1 MQCCRRDNKR
11 NTKYNWDSQ
20 SGNRDRQYQKKN
32 YEPIIISQAAVVG
45 GIVSHLFLWQNFGS
59 KIEEKRVVRYGFGYD
74 KSNIPWLLRD
84 NIPWLRRFLILL
96 VASSITILIADIRQH
111 AMITNLNS
119 SSSYIQR
126 WKKKDGDNRLLLA
139 APPIQLHVTYVVG
152 SSSGRHRYKR
162 ETPPY
167 GTHWVGCVIPLLCC
181 AILWYKTRLNGS
193 RGVGAVF
200 LNLRM
205 LSKKRN

>member
-74 KSNIPWLLRD
+74 KSNIPWFLRA

-96 VASSITILIADIRQH
+96 VASSIAILVAG
-111 AMITNLNS
+111 S
-119 SSSYIQR
+119 S
-126 WKKKDGDNRLLLA
+126 LLLLQISELSSHSNISNYWSVFVSQISGA
-139 APPIQLHVTYVVG
+139 SGIEWIMRSITSIVVIA
-152 SSSGRHRYKR
+152 S
-162 ETPPY
+162 
-167 GTHWVGCVIPLLCC
+167 VG
-181 AILWYKTRLNGS
+181 
-193 RGVGAVF
+193 
-200 LNLRM
+200 
-205 LSKKRN
+205 

>member
-1 MQCCRRDNKR
+1 LC
-11 NTKYNWDSQ
+11 
-20 SGNRDRQYQKKN
+20 
-32 YEPIIISQAAVVG
+32 A
-45 GIVSHLFLWQNFGS
+45 
-59 KIEEKRVVRYGFGYD
+59 GFGYD

-162 ETPPY
+162 ETPPLMERVGWDVLYPCCVAPFY
-167 GTHWVGCVIPLLCC
+167 GTRLALTVLEVLVLC
-181 AILWYKTRLNGS
+181 S
-193 RGVGAVF
+193 
-200 LNLRM
+200 
-205 LSKKRN
+205 

>member
-111 AMITNLNS
+111 F
-119 SSSYIQR
+119 SY
-126 WKKKDGDNRLLLA
+126 DNELELVQFIHSEMEKEGWR
-139 APPIQLHVTYVVG
+139 
-152 SSSGRHRYKR
+152 
-162 ETPPY
+162 
-167 GTHWVGCVIPLLCC
+167 
-181 AILWYKTRLNGS
+181 
-193 RGVGAVF
+193 
-200 LNLRM
+200 
-205 LSKKRN
+205 

>member
-1 MQCCRRDNKR
+1 
-11 NTKYNWDSQ
+11 
-20 SGNRDRQYQKKN
+20 
-32 YEPIIISQAAVVG
+32 
-45 GIVSHLFLWQNFGS
+45 
-59 KIEEKRVVRYGFGYD
+59 
-74 KSNIPWLLRD
+74 
-84 NIPWLRRFLILL
+84 
-96 VASSITILIADIRQH
+96 
-111 AMITNLNS
+111 MITNLNS

-162 ETPPY
+162 ETPPLWNALGGMCY
-167 GTHWVGCVIPLLCC
+167 TLLCC

-200 LNLRM
+200 PNLRM